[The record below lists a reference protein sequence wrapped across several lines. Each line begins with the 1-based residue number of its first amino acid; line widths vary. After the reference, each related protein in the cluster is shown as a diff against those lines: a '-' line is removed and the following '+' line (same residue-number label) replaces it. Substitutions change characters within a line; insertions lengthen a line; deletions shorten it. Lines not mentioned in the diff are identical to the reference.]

1 MSHKH
6 TSLESAARALS
17 GRSRTPRSV
26 IAPLTGATSATAVI
40 SPASDT
46 GSVFSNAAS
55 GGLSGNS
62 DVVEG
67 IQQLA
72 STLGQTTTAQQAT
85 LNGLLENT
93 QALTQNTSAVST
105 QKNSPLSAAG
115 GVASSVLGGGSGISP
130 LLTGLLS
137 LFGIGSQS
145 QTIVPKIPYVAPPSV
160 NLSGA
165 IGGSGAS
172 ASGASPSV
180 NIQVNAMDSKSFL
193 DHSEDIAQAVRQA
206 ILNSSNLNDAIA
218 NL

>member
-6 TSLESAARALS
+6 TSLENAARAL
-17 GRSRTPRSV
+17 GGHSRTTRSA
-26 IAPLTGATSATAVI
+26 IAPLTGATSASAVI
-40 SPASDT
+40 SPVSDA
-46 GSVFSNAAS
+46 GSVLNGATGGSLGGNA
-55 GGLSGNS
+55 
-62 DVVEG
+62 DMVQG

-93 QALTQNTSAVST
+93 QALTQNTSAVNT
-105 QKNSPLSAAG
+105 KNSPLTAAG
-115 GVASSVLGGGSGISP
+115 NVASSVLGGGSGISP

-137 LFGIGSQS
+137 LFGIGSQP
-145 QTIVPKIPYVAPPSV
+145 QTVVPQIRYVAPPSV

-165 IGGSGAS
+165 VGGNSTSGSS
-172 ASGASPSV
+172 ASQSV

-206 ILNSSNLNDAIA
+206 ILNSSNLNDVIA
-218 NL
+218 AL